1 MTRDKSSAASD
12 WVDTD
17 GAPDLSTPDW
27 VSKLEAAPVHRG
39 LPPAAAG
46 NASTTILLDAEVVA
60 AFRHQGAD
68 WQTRINAVLRDWL
81 DHH

>member
-1 MTRDKSSAASD
+1 MTGNKSSAASD

-17 GAPDLSTPDW
+17 GVADLSTPDW
-27 VSKLEAAPVHRG
+27 VAELEFCARPLGPSPGRGRKSLDDRPTRRRSRRG
-39 LPPAAAG
+39 LPP
-46 NASTTILLDAEVVA
+46 S
-60 AFRHQGAD
+60 GAD